1 MKIKLN
7 LAVRPTVHE
16 RFALAWS
23 LPTTLAALVVM
34 VWLAHSALA
43 DLRDYRTL
51 GAQLVEEQRREREL
65 SQREAELR
73 RGLDRPEFR
82 ATLREAQ
89 FVNSLIEKKHL
100 SLSALAVRVA
110 DLLPPDARLSA
121 LALARSDND
130 SAVRFEVTGKSAE
143 ALETFLGNLANSP
156 DFEDPAITSEGFQQ
170 QGSTTGEVTVACM
183 ARYIGARDDG
193 RGTRRK

>member
-1 MKIKLN
+1 MKIRVN

-23 LPTTLAALVVM
+23 LPTALAALVVM

-43 DLRDYRTL
+43 DLRDYRAL
-51 GAQLVEEQRREREL
+51 EAQLVEAQRREGEL
-65 SQREAELR
+65 SRRDVELR

-89 FVNSLIEKKHL
+89 FVNSLIAKKQL

-156 DFEDPAITSEGFQQ
+156 DFEDPVITSEGFEQ
-170 QGSTTGEVTVACM
+170 QGSTAGEVTVTCT
-183 ARYIGARDDG
+183 ARYVGARDG
-193 RGTRRK
+193 GKPATQK